1 MAIPVK
7 YNIRSVLVRRV
18 STLMTVLS
26 IALVVA
32 VTIGVMALATGLET
46 ALVST
51 GDPLN
56 ILVRRRGADS
66 ELSSFVTR
74 DAWQVLRYL
83 PGVVTHSSG
92 EPLASA
98 DVVVV
103 INLPKR
109 GSDQGANVTIR
120 GVSPMGMALRPQ
132 VRLVEGRMFQ
142 AGLREVIVSRRI
154 SERFQH
160 TSLGDR
166 LRFGKGEW
174 TVVGLFDAGQTAF
187 DSEIWTDVNQLASDY
202 NRQFYSSV
210 LLRAVNEAAARDI
223 ISRVENERR
232 YNLTAEPETEYFREQ
247 TQAAAPIKAMGMFI
261 AFILGIGACF
271 AAMNTMY
278 AAVTYRTREIATLR
292 VLGFRKGS
300 ILLSFIVE
308 SVLLALVGGV
318 VGCLLVLPI
327 NGVTTGTANWQ
338 TFSEIAFA
346 FRVTPRL
353 LLAGMI
359 FAILIGLFGGFFPAR
374 QAARQVPALA
384 LRQE

>member
-1 MAIPVK
+1 MAIPLK
-7 YNIRSVLVRRV
+7 YNLRSVLVRRV
-18 STLMTVLS
+18 STLLTVLS

-32 VTIGVMALATGLET
+32 VTMGVMALATGLEM

-83 PGVVTHSSG
+83 PGVKTGPSG

-98 DVVVV
+98 DIVVV

-109 GSDQGANVTIR
+109 GSTQGANVTVR
-120 GVSPMGMALRPQ
+120 GLSPQGMTLRPHI
-132 VRLVEGRMFQ
+132 RLVAGRMFQ
-142 AGLREVIVSRRI
+142 PGLREVIVSRRL
-154 SERFQH
+154 SERFQQ

-210 LLRAVNEAAARDI
+210 LLRAADEAAAREI
-223 ISRVENERR
+223 IARVENERR
-232 YNLTAEPETEYFREQ
+232 YNLTAEPETEYFRQQ
-247 TQAAAPIKAMGMFI
+247 TQAAGPIKAMGMFI
-261 AFILGIGACF
+261 AFVLGIGACF

-278 AAVTYRTREIATLR
+278 AAVSYRTREIATLR
-292 VLGFRKGS
+292 VLGFRRRS
-300 ILLSFIVE
+300 ILLSFMVE
-308 SVLLALVGGV
+308 SLLLALVGGGI
-318 VGCLLVLPI
+318 GCLLVLPI

-353 LLAGMI
+353 LLVGMI
-359 FAILIGLFGGFFPAR
+359 FAILIGLLGGFFPAR
-374 QAARQVPALA
+374 QAARQAPALA

>member
-1 MAIPVK
+1 MAIPLK
-7 YNIRSVLVRRV
+7 YNLRSVLVRRV
-18 STLMTVLS
+18 STLLTVLS

-66 ELSSFVTR
+66 ELSSLVTR
-74 DAWQVLRYL
+74 DAWQILRYL
-83 PGVVTHSSG
+83 PGVKTRPDG

-98 DVVVV
+98 DIVVV
-103 INLPKR
+103 INLPRR
-109 GSDQGANVTIR
+109 GSAQGANVTVR
-120 GVSPMGMALRPQ
+120 GLSPQGMALRPH
-132 VRLVEGRMFQ
+132 VRLVAGRMFQ
-142 AGLREVIVSRRI
+142 PGLREVIVSRRL
-154 SERFQH
+154 SERFQQ

-174 TVVGLFDAGQTAF
+174 TVVGVFDAGQTAF

-210 LLRAVNEAAARDI
+210 LLRATDEAAAREI
-223 ISRVENERR
+223 IARVESERR
-232 YNLTAEPETEYFREQ
+232 FNLTAEPETEYFREQ
-247 TQAAAPIKAMGMFI
+247 TRAAGPIKAMGMFI

-292 VLGFRKGS
+292 VLGFPRWS
-300 ILLSFIVE
+300 ILLSFMVE

-318 VGCLLVLPI
+318 IGCLLVLPV

-359 FAILIGLFGGFFPAR
+359 FAILIGLLGGFFPAR
-374 QAARQVPALA
+374 QAARQTPVLA
-384 LRQE
+384 LRQG

>member
-1 MAIPVK
+1 MVIPLK
-7 YNIRSVLVRRV
+7 YNLRSVLVRRV

-46 ALVST
+46 ALVSS

-83 PGVVTHSSG
+83 PGVAIHSNG
-92 EPLASA
+92 EPVASA

-120 GVSPMGMALRPQ
+120 GLSPMGMVLRPQ
-132 VRLVEGRMFQ
+132 IRLVEGRMFR
-142 AGLREVIVSRRI
+142 AGLREVIVSRRL

-210 LLRAVNEAAARDI
+210 LLRAVDAAAARDI
-223 ISRVENERR
+223 IARVENERR
-232 YNLTAEPETEYFREQ
+232 YNLMAEPETEYFREQ
-247 TQAAAPIKAMGMFI
+247 TRAAGPIKAMGMFI

-271 AAMNTMY
+271 AAMNTIY

-292 VLGFRKGS
+292 VLGFGKGS

-308 SVLLALVGGV
+308 SVLLALAGGV

-353 LLAGMI
+353 LLAGMV
-359 FAILIGLFGGFFPAR
+359 FASLIGLFGGFFPAR

>member
-1 MAIPVK
+1 MAIPLK
-7 YNIRSVLVRRV
+7 YSIRSVLVRRV
-18 STLMTVLS
+18 STLLTVLS

-32 VTIGVMALATGLET
+32 VTIGVMALASGLEM

-66 ELSSFVTR
+66 ELSSLVTR
-74 DAWQVLRYL
+74 DTWQVLRYL
-83 PGVVTHSSG
+83 PGVKTRPDG

-109 GSDQGANVTIR
+109 GSTQGANVTVR
-120 GVSPMGMALRPQ
+120 GLPPQGMALRPH
-132 VRLVEGRMFQ
+132 VRLMAGRMFQ
-142 AGLREVIVSRRI
+142 PGLREVIVSHRL
-154 SERFQH
+154 SGRFQQM
-160 TSLGDR
+160 SLGDR
-166 LRFGKGEW
+166 LRFGKGDW
-174 TVVGLFDAGQTAF
+174 MVVGLFDAGQTAF

-210 LLRAVNEAAARDI
+210 LLRAVDEAAAREI
-223 ISRVENERR
+223 IARVENERR
-232 YNLTAEPETEYFREQ
+232 FNLTAEPETEYFREQ
-247 TQAAAPIKAMGMFI
+247 TRAAGPIKAMGMFI
-261 AFILGIGACF
+261 AFVLGIGACF

-292 VLGFRKGS
+292 VLGFRRWS
-300 ILLSFIVE
+300 ILLSFVVE

-318 VGCLLVLPI
+318 IGCLLVLPI

-359 FAILIGLFGGFFPAR
+359 FAILIGLLGGFFPAR
-374 QAARQVPALA
+374 QAARQTPALA

>member
-1 MAIPVK
+1 MAIPLK

-18 STLMTVLS
+18 STLLTVLS

-56 ILVRRRGADS
+56 ILVRHRGADS

-83 PGVVTHSSG
+83 PGVKTGSNG

-103 INLPKR
+103 INLPRR
-109 GSDQGANVTIR
+109 GSTQGANVTVR
-120 GVSPMGMALRPQ
+120 GLPPQGVALRPHI
-132 VRLVEGRMFQ
+132 RLVAGRMFQ
-142 AGLREVIVSRRI
+142 PGLREVIVSRRL
-154 SERFQH
+154 SERFQQ

-166 LRFGKGEW
+166 LRFGKGDW

-210 LLRAVNEAAARDI
+210 LLRAVDEAAAREI
-223 ISRVENERR
+223 IARVESERR
-232 YNLTAEPETEYFREQ
+232 FNLTAEPETEYFREQ
-247 TQAAAPIKAMGMFI
+247 TRAAGPIKAMGMFI
-261 AFILGIGACF
+261 AFVLGIGACF

-292 VLGFRKGS
+292 VLGFRRWS
-300 ILLSFIVE
+300 ILLSFVVE

-318 VGCLLVLPI
+318 IGCLLVLPI

-359 FAILIGLFGGFFPAR
+359 FAILIGLLGGFFPAR
-374 QAARQVPALA
+374 QAARQTPALA

>member
-1 MAIPVK
+1 MVIPLK
-7 YNIRSVLVRRV
+7 YNLRSVLVRRV

-46 ALVST
+46 ALVSS

-83 PGVVTHSSG
+83 PGVATHSNG
-92 EPLASA
+92 EPVASA

-120 GVSPMGMALRPQ
+120 GLSPMGMVLRPQ
-132 VRLVEGRMFQ
+132 IRLVEGRMFR
-142 AGLREVIVSRRI
+142 AGLREVIVSRRL

-210 LLRAVNEAAARDI
+210 LLRAVDAAAARDI
-223 ISRVENERR
+223 IARVENERR
-232 YNLTAEPETEYFREQ
+232 YNLMAEPETEYFREQ
-247 TQAAAPIKAMGMFI
+247 TRAAGPIKAMGMFI

-292 VLGFRKGS
+292 VLGFGKGS

-353 LLAGMI
+353 LLAGMV
-359 FAILIGLFGGFFPAR
+359 FATLIGLFGGFFPAR

>member
-1 MAIPVK
+1 
-7 YNIRSVLVRRV
+7 
-18 STLMTVLS
+18 
-26 IALVVA
+26 
-32 VTIGVMALATGLET
+32 
-46 ALVST
+46 
-51 GDPLN
+51 
-56 ILVRRRGADS
+56 
-66 ELSSFVTR
+66 
-74 DAWQVLRYL
+74 
-83 PGVVTHSSG
+83 
-92 EPLASA
+92 
-98 DVVVV
+98 
-103 INLPKR
+103 
-109 GSDQGANVTIR
+109 
-120 GVSPMGMALRPQ
+120 MGMVLRPQ
-132 VRLVEGRMFQ
+132 IRLVEGRMFR
-142 AGLREVIVSRRI
+142 AGLREVIVSRRL
-154 SERFQH
+154 SERFQN

-187 DSEIWTDVNQLASDY
+187 DSEIWTDVNQLSSDY

-210 LLRAVNEAAARDI
+210 LLRAVDEAAARDI
-223 ISRVENERR
+223 IARVENERR
-232 YNLTAEPETEYFREQ
+232 YNLTGESETEYFREQ
-247 TQAAAPIKAMGMFI
+247 TRAAAPIKAMGMFI
-261 AFILGIGACF
+261 ALILGIGACF

-308 SVLLALVGGV
+308 SVLLALVGGA
-318 VGCLLVLPI
+318 VGCLLALPI

-359 FAILIGLFGGFFPAR
+359 FATLIGLFGGFFPAR